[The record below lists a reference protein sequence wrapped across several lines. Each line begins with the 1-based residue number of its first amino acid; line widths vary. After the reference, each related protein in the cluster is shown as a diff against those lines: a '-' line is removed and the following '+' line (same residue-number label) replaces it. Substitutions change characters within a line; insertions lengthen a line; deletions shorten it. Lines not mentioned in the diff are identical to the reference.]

1 MTDIELDNQFN
12 GNKLEKSAL
21 LKSKLEKISKMI
33 ADKEFNTA
41 ATSAEKL
48 TEEFPNSHL
57 SWNILGNTYRRLER
71 TREAEQ
77 SFRQATR
84 VNSNS
89 FESFL
94 NLGLILK
101 KQEYKHE
108 AVAALSRA
116 HEINSAHPQV
126 MFALANLFNEIGSF
140 EKSREYFIKT
150 IEAKPKFIVQTYITY
165 SQALYDNRRY
175 DDAIPI
181 YKKIL
186 EHQPKNALVYNNLGN
201 CFYQTGKLNEAI
213 QAYGSAIKFKP
224 EYSEAY
230 THLGL
235 TLRGIGEK
243 KKAVSAFENA
253 IKFNNSNSKA
263 FLYLSELKTFNKND
277 AQIDLITDLIAN
289 PETTPIDRSN
299 LFFTLA
305 KAYEDIEENED
316 AFLSYIKANKIKRGL
331 LNSDIK
337 KDEFI
342 FNRIK
347 KASELLSANSIRD
360 KPQIDETIPI
370 FILGMP
376 RSGTTL
382 VEQIISSHSKV
393 EGAGELKY
401 TGRYGSDLTLAKD
414 EIDIY
419 QMETFQKNYLSSL
432 QSYSAGKQHITDKFP
447 QNFMHIG
454 LIINSL
460 PKAKIIH
467 VKRNPKA
474 TCWSNFKN
482 HFVFEGS
489 AYNFDLEHVV
499 TYYNLYSDLM
509 TFWSEQ
515 FPNEIYTVD
524 YEKLTEHPERETRK
538 LLENIG
544 LEWDDAC
551 LSPQKNKRHVTT
563 ASHNQVREKIYKGS
577 SNDWK
582 KFEHFL
588 DGAFN
593 RLVDH

>member
-1 MTDIELDNQFN
+1 MNDIELDNQFN
-12 GNKLEKSAL
+12 GNKFEKSAR
-21 LKSKLEKISKMI
+21 LKSKLEETSKMI
-33 ADKEFNTA
+33 ADGDLNA
-41 ATSAEKL
+41 AAILAVKL
-48 TEEFPNSHL
+48 TEEFPTSHL
-57 SWNILGNTYRRLER
+57 SWNILGNTYRRLNR
-71 TREAEQ
+71 TIEAEQ

-101 KQEYKHE
+101 NQKYNEE
-108 AVAALSRA
+108 AIAAFSRA
-116 HEINSAHPQV
+116 HEINSAQPQV
-126 MFALANLFNEIGSF
+126 MFALANLFNEVGNF
-140 EKSREYFIKT
+140 EKSDKYFIKT
-150 IEAKPKFIVQTYITY
+150 IDAKPKFIEQAYIAF
-165 SQALYDNRRY
+165 SQALYNAKRY
-175 DDAIPI
+175 DAAIPV
-181 YKKIL
+181 YKRIL

-201 CFYQTGKLNEAI
+201 CFYQTDKLVEAN
-213 QAYGSAIKFKP
+213 QAYESAIKFKP
-224 EYSEAY
+224 DYSEAF

-235 TLRGIGEK
+235 TFRGMGEK
-243 KKAVSAFENA
+243 EKAVSAFEQA
-253 IKFNNSNSKA
+253 IKLNNSNSTA
-263 FLYLSELKTFNKND
+263 FLYLSELKTFNEKD
-277 AQIDLITDLIAN
+277 SQIDLIKDLIDD

-305 KAYEDIEENED
+305 KAYEDIGKNQD
-316 AFLSYIKANKIKRGL
+316 AFLSYINANKIKKSL
-331 LNSDIK
+331 LNSDVK

-342 FNRIK
+342 FRRIK
-347 KASELLSANSIRD
+347 EASELLSASSIRD
-360 KPQIDETIPI
+360 KPQIHETIPI

-401 TGRYGSDLTLAKD
+401 AGRYGSNLTLAKD
-414 EIDIY
+414 DIDY
-419 QMETFQKNYLSSL
+419 NHMETFQENYLSSL
-432 QSYSAGKQHITDKFP
+432 QSHSAEKQYITDKFP

-454 LIINSL
+454 LIVNSL

-467 VKRNPKA
+467 VRRNPKA

-489 AYNFDLEHVV
+489 AYNVDLEHVV
-499 TYYNLYSDLM
+499 TYYNLYHDLM
-509 TFWSEQ
+509 NFWTDQ

-524 YEKLTEHPERETRK
+524 YEKLTEHPERETKK

-551 LSPQKNKRHVTT
+551 LFPQNNKRHVTT

-588 DGAFN
+588 DEAFIK
-593 RLVDH
+593 LVDH